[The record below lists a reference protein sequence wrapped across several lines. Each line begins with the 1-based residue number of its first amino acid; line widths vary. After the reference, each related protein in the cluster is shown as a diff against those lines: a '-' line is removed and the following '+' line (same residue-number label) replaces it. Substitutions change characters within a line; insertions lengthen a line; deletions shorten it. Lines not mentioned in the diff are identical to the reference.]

1 MKLEIRDGRIGADM
15 SEPNSAFVFST
26 REAFTGPA
34 SVPFRYADIAPVG
47 TEYTDRYSVSAD
59 ARTLGY
65 ILKCAH
71 SCGVEAAPEVVSYAE
86 ELKARYE
93 AMQEA
98 LVKSWGERDKSA
110 VWRQLKRNG
119 CGGCKNCESY
129 GEDSFWCSAC
139 GEELRTENRPTPYAE
154 LYHMYNWVPFPSE
167 RCPKKY
173 PADAG
178 K

>member
-26 REAFTGPA
+26 REAFIGPV

-65 ILKCAH
+65 ILKYAH
-71 SCGVEAAPEVVSYAE
+71 SCGVEAAPEVVQYAE
-86 ELKARYE
+86 ELKKRYK

-98 LVKSWGERDKSA
+98 LVKTWGERDKSA
-110 VWRQLKRNG
+110 VWRQLKRSG
-119 CGGCKNCESY
+119 CGGCKNCGSY

-154 LYHMYNWVPFPSE
+154 LYYLYNWVPFPSE